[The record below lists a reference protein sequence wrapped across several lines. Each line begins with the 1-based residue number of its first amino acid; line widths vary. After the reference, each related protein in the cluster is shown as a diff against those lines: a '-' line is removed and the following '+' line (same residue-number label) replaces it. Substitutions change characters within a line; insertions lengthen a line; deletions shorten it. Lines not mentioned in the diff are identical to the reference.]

1 MTFAAFSAS
10 TGSTSTVVTFR
21 LPRRAA
27 SSAAFQPLPVPI
39 SNTRCPSATS
49 SAVSMRATIVGMELD
64 EVAMAGPSLCPSSTC
79 VTIGTSR

>member
-10 TGSTSTVVTFR
+10 ASSTSMLVTFS
-21 LPRRAA
+21 LPSRSA

-39 SNTRCPSATS
+39 SSTRCPAATS
-49 SAVSMRATIVGMELD
+49 SAPSIRATMVGMELD
-64 EVAMAGPSLCPSSTC
+64 EVASLGPSPRPSSTC